1 MKGGSEP
8 DDLFKEFKNYFDA
21 NYDFLKDNDW
31 FESLS
36 YHIQDTY
43 EINPYEES
51 LLKTI
56 CIIVAITYVRLKR
69 GQEEREGVDDMFM
82 ELLNTETGLYFPL
95 DVNSGKLNRRMY
107 TDFLYKLYEYSK
119 KHMDT
124 GGIQFE
130 MGPSGKP
137 RLADSSFKPLSLL
150 RANERWYKRT
160 LDDGR
165 RLWTP
170 TEEYEDQAKSSRN
183 YARSINLSAND
194 PLDLNIV
201 GKFSQAPK
209 NKKEVTG
216 PKDEIKK
223 RLDMIEELKE
233 EYNVGSS
240 DEGIYE
246 VADQRL
252 ESQGIVT
259 GIKGRK
265 FDMSKFITFATN
277 ESSMVRKVKRIKSKA
292 IGESIL
298 KYVPYA
304 LERLILEIDMG
315 QYGKLDV
322 KGLPDFEYIK
332 ERTKYQRIK
341 KGLDA
346 YEGDKKGLAE
356 VHKAVIEIYNMNLEG
371 VVGVGQKENWH
382 YDDMNITPFH
392 AEDFNVDEILGDVHL
407 NLKILQMFYQ
417 TINAF
422 TDNVNGSLADI
433 RQEYRAAN
441 GRFNPY
447 QLKQFYREFIN
458 NMDDLLLQHYAIHY
472 VTSKLYSEGIFTERG
487 ESHTHGIIQFLDD
500 EGISWRDNMLKDQK
514 VIVQRLKVVELEF
527 YEKFLYEVTESFT
540 WNEFE
545 DKHLVPIEA
554 KEIIMEMFAHA
565 EILREQLHPTE
576 GNPPLIILPHLREN
590 PQRRFEFY
598 DYKILDVRMRE
609 EKQVLKLIEH
619 IIFLD
624 GEILKILQG
633 NKLYMRIYRASES
646 KDVDTLYGIGVERM
660 ITQNSSSDLKEN
672 VEEYKK
678 LSKMRMPKAVR
689 PGAPLKVSP
698 QLQEKLKYNE
708 SMKSELL
715 LEIMTEIT
723 EDTEEEI
730 NEYINEMATG
740 ILKERDDNIYKLNDI
755 LSRLYDYVTGGD
767 VGNIMQIAGREHYPD
782 YKFVDV
788 MKKMKSGDTSDV
800 EYKYTDLDSSDPK
813 GAEIVDEDEIVDE
826 WLERKVYRE
835 SIKQN
840 KPDYVQ
846 KQIEEYDV
854 ESDPF
859 GLKPKDTMK
868 SANVPTLKEMD
879 EKQRLRTSKWRGDGE
894 LEFITGDKIVGRQ
907 QQELYDSG
915 RGEYLT
921 AQPALSRSI
930 KKGSLITNIKR
941 LNKEIMVSDKP
952 RNDPEN
958 LEKSKK
964 VITMYREL
972 EGMDEKFL
980 KRGRPTKT
988 PKDMKGLK
996 KGVYKSTPQN
1006 INTIKD
1012 LLNKSGFDMVS
1023 EFASVIDPSLE
1034 GNLGEDEER
1043 FGDSVVDEPL
1053 YEREMKKA
1061 LIEEITKKLE
1071 EESLDDSDVV
1081 EMEQQKLDIYNHGKV
1096 VEIIDGLDVNSL
1108 MDLTYSLFNKYKQY
1122 LSKNI
1127 INDKQEK
1134 LNMLG
1139 LLEIQGEEEEIRE
1152 ICRYVIL
1159 EIIRVLHITNIRGSV
1174 FDYNDIFQYTP
1185 TEYKLAELNELD
1197 NPVTDQYG
1205 EPVVDYQN
1213 IRSVNPTDFIGKEAE
1228 ELMGYDLIGT
1238 RDGENVYSENPL
1250 YRKSETVRQTNISE
1264 RMEGETFAE
1273 YEKRK
1278 TKESSYK
1285 PRHGQGRGR
1294 WGSHKPSYRRL
1305 PSTVSVEG
1313 GGRKRTNRKRTPQR
1327 KRTNRKRTPQR
1338 KRTNRKRT
1346 NRKRTNRKRTNR
1358 KRTNRKK

>member
-1 MKGGSEP
+1 MEGGSEA
-8 DDLFKEFKNYFDA
+8 DDMFKGLKNYFGS
-21 NYDFLKDNDW
+21 NYDFFKDNDW
-31 FESLS
+31 FESIS

-43 EINPYEES
+43 GVNPYEES

-56 CIIVAITYVRLKR
+56 CIIVALTYVKLRQSDQYY
-69 GQEEREGVDDMFM
+69 GGEEVNDIFM

-95 DVNSGKLNRRMY
+95 DVKTGKLNRRMY

-137 RLADSSFKPLSLL
+137 RLADSSFKPLSLFK
-150 RANERWYKRT
+150 ANERWYKRT

-165 RLWTP
+165 RLWIP
-170 TEEYEDQAKSSRN
+170 TEEYKDEAKSARN
-183 YARSINLSAND
+183 YARSINLGANES
-194 PLDLNIV
+194 LDINIV

-209 NKKEVTG
+209 NKKEVIG
-216 PKDEIKK
+216 PKDEINK
-223 RLDMIEELKE
+223 RLAIIDELRDDSE
-233 EYNVGSS
+233 FMDLS
-240 DEGIYE
+240 DEEIYKI
-246 VADQRL
+246 ADQRY

-265 FDMSKFITFATN
+265 FDMSKFITLATGVN
-277 ESSMVRKVKRIKSKA
+277 SMERKVKKIKLKTSLDL
-292 IGESIL
+292 L

-322 KGLPDFEYIK
+322 EGPLEFEYIK

-341 KGLDA
+341 KGLDV
-346 YEGDKKGLAE
+346 YQGDKKGLGE
-356 VHKAVIEIYNMNLEG
+356 VQKTVKEIYKMNVENI
-371 VVGVGQKENWH
+371 VGQKDPLN
-382 YDDMNITPFH
+382 DMNITPFH
-392 AEDFNVDEILGDVHL
+392 AEEFSMDEILGEVHL
-407 NLKILQMFYQ
+407 NLKVLQGFY
-417 TINAF
+417 TTLKAF
-422 TDNVNGSLADI
+422 TNNVNGIFRDIYDEYKKSEYQHEGTFDPTLLNNAYRSL
-433 RQEYRAAN
+433 
-441 GRFNPY
+441 
-447 QLKQFYREFIN
+447 IN
-458 NMDDLLLQHYAIHY
+458 EMDDLLIHYYAVHY
-472 VTSKLYSEGIFTERG
+472 VTKLIYEEGIFTELG
-487 ESHTHGIIQFLDD
+487 EPHTQGIFTLIDEEQIQ
-500 EGISWRDNMLKDQK
+500 WRDNMLSDGK
-514 VIVQRLKVVELEF
+514 VISQRLKVVELEF
-527 YEKFLYEVTESFT
+527 YDNFLNNLFGSFS
-540 WNEFE
+540 W
-545 DKHLVPIEA
+545 DGLDPLIKDDIPPLS
-554 KEIIMEMFAHA
+554 KEIIMELFAHS
-565 EILREQLHPTE
+565 EILREQLHPTK
-576 GNPPLIILPHLREN
+576 GNPPLITLPHLRQDPSE
-590 PQRRFEFY
+590 RSKFY
-598 DYKILDVRMRE
+598 DYNILNVRIRG
-609 EKQVLKLIEH
+609 EKEVLKLIEH
-619 IIFLD
+619 IIFLN
-624 GEILKILQG
+624 GEVLKTLQG
-633 NKLYMRIYRASES
+633 NELYMRIYRASDS
-646 KDVDTLYGIGVERM
+646 KDVDALYDIGVERM
-660 ITQNSSSDLKEN
+660 VTQNTSSKLKEN

-678 LSKMRMPKAVR
+678 LSKLRMPTAER
-689 PGAPLKVSP
+689 QGAPLKVSP
-698 QLQEKLKYNE
+698 QLEEKLKINE
-708 SMKSELL
+708 EKKSDLFS
-715 LEIMTEIT
+715 EIMTELT
-723 EDTEEEI
+723 EDTEEVFDK
-730 NEYINEMATG
+730 YINERAVG
-740 ILKERDDNIYKLNDI
+740 ILDERKGTIYHLNDI
-755 LSRLYDYVTGGD
+755 LSRIYNYVTGGD
-767 VGNIMQIAGREHYPD
+767 VGNTLHTVSRGEYLHYI
-782 YKFVDV
+782 FVDV
-788 MKKMKSGDTSDV
+788 MTKMKSGDTSDV

-813 GAEIVDEDEIVDE
+813 GAEIVDEDELVDE

-879 EKQRLRTSKWRGDGE
+879 EKQRLRTSKWRGDGG

-952 RNDPEN
+952 RNDPEI

-1006 INTIKD
+1006 IKTIKD

-1023 EFASVIDPSLE
+1023 EFVNIIDPSLE
-1034 GNLGEDEER
+1034 GKLGEDEDR
-1043 FGDSVVDEPL
+1043 FGDGIVDEPK

-1096 VEIIDGLDVNSL
+1096 VEIIDGFDVNSL

-1122 LSKNI
+1122 LSKHI

-1159 EIIRVLHITNIRGSV
+1159 EIIRVLQIGNNISV

-1185 TEYKLAELNELD
+1185 TEYKLAELNESD
-1197 NPVTDQYG
+1197 NPIIDQYG

-1213 IRSVNPTDFIGKEAE
+1213 IRSVNPTDFIGKEPE

-1238 RDGENVYSENPL
+1238 RHGENVYSENPL
-1250 YRKSETVRQTNISE
+1250 YKKSETVRQPNVSE

-1278 TKESSYK
+1278 TRESRYK
-1285 PRHGQGRGR
+1285 PRHDQLRGR
-1294 WGSHKPSYRRL
+1294 WGSNKPSYNKPPETL
-1305 PSTVSVEG
+1305 TSEG
-1313 GGRKRTNRKRTPQR
+1313 GGRRRSNRKRTSQR
-1327 KRTNRKRTPQR
+1327 KRTSGRKRTPQR

-1346 NRKRTNRKRTNR
+1346 NRKRTNRK
-1358 KRTNRKK
+1358 K